1 MGMCLPCLGSSVEDY
16 DQPDPETRRQQQ
28 AEAVQFSDSGTTK
41 SRGVKD
47 VEGLKRKQQRREE
60 IEKKAEIQ
68 GGGDNAM
75 RWQVG

>member
-1 MGMCLPCLGSSVEDY
+1 MGMCLPCLGGSVEDY

-28 AEAVQFSDSGTTK
+28 AEAAMKRQRDNE

-60 IEKKAEIQ
+60 IEKKAEMQ